1 MNRRYVAA
9 AGLLIAGI
17 ANGPARADV
26 ILETFGT
33 NVVCNTTA
41 LFAGGCS
48 WYGAQHG
55 VSGPSSTM
63 AWNGGAGADG
73 APGFVG
79 YSPTTRA
86 GVTLVTDSIS
96 VRFADLHKVEVDTRH
111 ASNPANP
118 AGLNH
123 LALFSGGQW
132 YVSATGFVGNGT
144 TWQHLT
150 FDLSTLQF
158 APYSTD
164 GILPNV
170 ATGPATVL
178 PSDLQITQMGVFVV
192 WSGQNNPNSGF
203 VLRFDN
209 FAVTVPEPA
218 TLAVL
223 GFGLMGLAAARW
235 RRHV

>member
-1 MNRRYVAA
+1 MKRSLLTAMAVVVGGVAA
-9 AGLLIAGI
+9 GQ
-17 ANGPARADV
+17 ARADV
-26 ILETFGT
+26 LLETFGT
-33 NVVCNTTA
+33 NVVCNTSA
-41 LFAGGCS
+41 LFAGSCS

-55 VSGPSSTM
+55 VLGPSSTM
-63 AWNGGAGADG
+63 AWSSGAGADG
-73 APGFVG
+73 ASGFVG

-86 GVTLVTDSIS
+86 GVTLVTDSIT
-96 VRFADLHKVEVDTRH
+96 VRLADLLKVEVDTRH

-118 AGLNH
+118 AGQNH

-132 YVSATGFVGNGT
+132 YVSTTGFLGNGT

-170 ATGPATVL
+170 ATGPATAL
-178 PSDLQITQMGVFVV
+178 SSELQITQIGVFVE

-223 GFGLMGLAAARW
+223 GAGLIGLAAV
-235 RRHV
+235 RRRRRA